1 MTLVVLVIA
10 VIVEA
15 TFVVAMEI
23 IMRREYSEEYKISQ
37 QLTCTCENVFFLL
50 YHCFQCHL
58 HQSGTRECIW
68 GWSGEEERR
77 GRGRRK
83 RRGIV
88 GVTGNCL
95 GKEET
100 V

>member
-37 QLTCTCENVFFLL
+37 QLVYACISIISSSAL
-50 YHCFQCHL
+50 
-58 HQSGTRECIW
+58 STRRVPESAA
-68 GWSGEEERR
+68 GD
-77 GRGRRK
+77 GRGK
-83 RRGIV
+83 RRG
-88 GVTGNCL
+88 GG
-95 GKEET
+95 GGGGRGDG
-100 V
+100 